1 MLPSNSKSI
10 HSPHFSFLNW
20 IVVFFFG
27 SLCQLQLKFCNTVTK
42 KEKRWKI

>member
-20 IVVFFFG
+20 IVFFFWFT
-27 SLCQLQLKFCNTVTK
+27 LPTAI
-42 KEKRWKI
+42 KIL

>member
-20 IVVFFFG
+20 IVFFFLVH
-27 SLCQLQLKFCNTVTK
+27 SANCN
-42 KEKRWKI
+42 